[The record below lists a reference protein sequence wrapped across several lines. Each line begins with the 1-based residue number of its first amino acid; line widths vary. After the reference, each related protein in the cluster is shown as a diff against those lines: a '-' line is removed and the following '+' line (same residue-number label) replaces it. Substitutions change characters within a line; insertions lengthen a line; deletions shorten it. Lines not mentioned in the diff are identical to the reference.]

1 MASPDLPFEDIKR
14 FAARIESKLV
24 QGRSGTLSYKD
35 SGLMWVRAE
44 MASLSIAE
52 QSEIFIPL
60 RIDKI
65 LSGIEAGLHDPNEQ
79 ATLEAE
85 LNQELDKVVR
95 PLPFTALDSFLN
107 ILWYYR

>member
-1 MASPDLPFEDIKR
+1 
-14 FAARIESKLV
+14 
-24 QGRSGTLSYKD
+24 
-35 SGLMWVRAE
+35 MWVRAE

-65 LSGIEAGLHDPNEQ
+65 LSGIEAGLHDCEQ
-79 ATLEAE
+79 ATLNE

-95 PLPFTALDSFLN
+95 PLPFTALDSLFEHPLV
-107 ILWYYR
+107 LQVTPLTF